1 MANLVNATLRLWV
14 YTGDYGTNE
23 PTNPT
28 YTLFKEKSASQ
39 EIIVFEIGELV
50 KDYIEIIYTGTYY
63 NIVQNAWVRWEVIR
77 TYDDGTTDQD
87 LVGEGIAFSG
97 YGYFQDAIN
106 PELSQDLLQSNT
118 KIYHNCD
125 EPLNIPI
132 LTGAS
137 GVFKV
142 EYFDGANLVSE
153 ATFGN
158 TITTLTVDTTEYRAS
173 TTALKADM
181 TFLKNASSNVVINPA
196 SPSEPYNKVVL
207 TTTNGTVINLEIF
220 CICEPKYT
228 PYKVAFVNK
237 FGVIQDLY
245 FFKKRSDNV
254 AISKEEYKENT
265 LQTTSV
271 VNYSLNE
278 ATKIPYNFKT
288 QKSFT
293 MNTGFVDEQYNEVIQ
308 QLLLTE
314 HAWIHEDGEVTPIV
328 PKTSSLAY
336 KTSLN
341 DKLINFTVDFD
352 YAFNEV
358 NLIR

>member
-14 YTGDYGTNE
+14 YTGEYGTNE

-28 YTLFKEKSASQ
+28 YTLFKEKTSSQ
-39 EIIVFEIGELV
+39 DIIVFEIGELV
-50 KDYIEIIYTGTYY
+50 KDYVEIIYTGNYY
-63 NIVQNAWVRWEVIR
+63 NIVQNAWVRWEVVR
-77 TYDDGTTDQD
+77 TYDDATTDTD
-87 LVGEGIAFSG
+87 LKGEGIAFSG
-97 YGYFQDAIN
+97 YGYFQDGIN

-132 LTGAS
+132 LTGEQ

-142 EYFDGANLVSE
+142 QYFNGDSLVSE
-153 ATFGN
+153 DTFGN
-158 TITTLTVDTTEYRAS
+158 TIETLTVDSIEYFADS
-173 TTALKADM
+173 TVIKADM
-181 TFLKNASSNVVINPA
+181 QFLKNSSSNVVVNPS
-196 SPSEPYNKVVL
+196 SPAEPYNKVIL
-207 TTTNGTVINLEIF
+207 TTATGKIITLEIY
-220 CICEPKYT
+220 CICEAKFT
-228 PYKVAFVNK
+228 PYKVAFLNK

-245 FFKKRSDNV
+245 FFKKRTDNV

-314 HAWIHEDGEVTPIV
+314 HAWIHENGEVTPVI
-328 PKTSSLAY
+328 PKTSSLEY

-341 DKLINFTVDFD
+341 DRLINFTVDFD

>member
-1 MANLVNATLRLWV
+1 MANLVSATLRLWV
-14 YTGDYGTNE
+14 YTGEYGTNE
-23 PTNPT
+23 PSNPT
-28 YTLFKEKSASQ
+28 YTLYKEKSASQ
-39 EIIVFEIGELV
+39 DIIVFEIGELV
-50 KDYIEIIYTGTYY
+50 KDYVEIIYTGDYY
-63 NIVQNAWVRWEVIR
+63 SIQQNAWVRWEVVR
-77 TYDDGTTDQD
+77 TYDDDSTDDD
-87 LVGEGIAFSG
+87 LKGEGIAFTG

-106 PELSQDLLQSNT
+106 PELSYDLLQSNT

-125 EPLNIPI
+125 EQLNIPI
-132 LTGAS
+132 LTGDS

-142 EYFDGANLVSE
+142 QYYNGTSLVSE
-153 ATFGN
+153 STFGN
-158 TITTLTVDTTEYRAS
+158 NVTPITVDTIDFKAD
-173 TTALKADM
+173 TTVLKADM
-181 TFLKNASSNVVINPA
+181 TVLKNSSSNIVVSPI
-196 SPSEPYNKVVL
+196 SPSAPFNKVIL
-207 TTTNGTVINLEIF
+207 TTGTGKVIELDVY
-220 CICEPKYT
+220 CICDPKYT

-237 FGVIQDLY
+237 FGVVQDLY
-245 FFKKRSDNV
+245 FFKKRTDNV

-288 QKSFT
+288 QKSLT
-293 MNTGFVDEQYNEVIQ
+293 LNTGFVDEQFNEVIQ

-314 HAWIHEDGEVTPIV
+314 HAWIHEGGEVTPIV
-328 PKTSSLAY
+328 PKTSTLEY

-341 DKLINFTVDFD
+341 DRLINFTVDFD

>member
-1 MANLVNATLRLWV
+1 MANLVSATLRLWV
-14 YTGDYGTNE
+14 YTGDYGTE
-23 PTNPT
+23 DKLNPT

-39 EIIVFEIGELV
+39 DIIVFEIGELV
-50 KDYIEIIYTGTYY
+50 KDYIEIVYTGEYY
-63 NIVQNAWVRWEVIR
+63 NIEQNAWVRWEVIR
-77 TYDDGTTDQD
+77 TYDDDSTDDD
-87 LVGEGIAFSG
+87 LKGEGIAFAG

-106 PELSQDLLQSNT
+106 PELSYDLLQSNT
-118 KIYHNCD
+118 KIYHKCD
-125 EPLNIPI
+125 EQLNIPI
-132 LTGAS
+132 LTGDT

-142 EYFDGANLVSE
+142 QYYNGDSLVSE
-153 ATFGN
+153 NLFGN
-158 TITTLTVDTTEYRAS
+158 SVTELRADTEKYRAANK
-173 TTALKADM
+173 TLRADA
-181 TFLKNASSNVVINPA
+181 TFLKNASSNIVVSPI
-196 SPSEPYNKVVL
+196 SPSQPYNKVLL
-207 TTTNGTVINLEIF
+207 TTADGTVIELEIF

-288 QKSFT
+288 QKSFS
-293 MNTGFVDEQYNEVIQ
+293 MNTGFVDEQFNEVIQ

-314 HAWIHEDGEVTPIV
+314 HAWIHENGEVTPIV